1 MLVVETQKQLGNFS
15 DIIDH
20 INTGNCCCKTYAVS
34 SGNSFTNTL
43 NDLGFQDFVVEP

>member
-15 DIIDH
+15 DTINH
-20 INTGNCCCKTYAVS
+20 INIGNYCCKTYAVS

-43 NDLGFQDFVVEP
+43 NDLGFQDFGVAP